1 MAAFYLAAGT
11 VHLIAPEQFL
21 PIVPDF
27 VPMPREVV
35 LATGLCEIAGGLAL
49 LTTRLRS
56 LAGVLLALYAAFVF
70 PANIKHA
77 FEGIHLPPVPDSWWY
92 HGPRLLMQPVLVWWA
107 LFCTGV
113 VGWPRGKRSRA
124 LIATEADF
132 DVRRKVR
139 EHARAADVRPREA
152 RCVSSGR
159 RVCGGEQGVLR
170 PRTLELIR
178 EKAESAGLP

>member
-1 MAAFYLAAGT
+1 MACNFERENITTTKTSAKGRPTAERSRTAVPRLRTAMRWTMAAFYLAAGT
-11 VHLIAPEQFL
+11 VHLIAPDQFL

-49 LTTRLRS
+49 LTNRLRW

-77 FEGIHLPPVPDSWWY
+77 FEGVHLPPVPDTWWY

-107 LFCTGV
+107 LFCAGV
-113 VGWPRGKRSRA
+113 VDWPLRERSR
-124 LIATEADF
+124 TF
-132 DVRRKVR
+132 
-139 EHARAADVRPREA
+139 
-152 RCVSSGR
+152 
-159 RVCGGEQGVLR
+159 
-170 PRTLELIR
+170 
-178 EKAESAGLP
+178 